1 MGRECKVLI
10 VDDEFITR
18 QGISHMIM
26 WEQEGFSI
34 VGEASNGQE
43 GIEMIEKYQPDI
55 VLADI
60 VMPVLNGIEFSM
72 ILQEKYPNIKLI
84 ILSSYDNFEYVRT
97 TLLNGAVDYVLKPT
111 LNPEILLRALK
122 KAAAGIPGFS
132 LDRRESVALETQM
145 ERYLTGYQD
154 TILETEYKERFPYMP
169 FRILAGN
176 MKKACGSNTRQW
188 EKAQELMI
196 RHLQKNG
203 FEKLGTF
210 YLEQE
215 VFFCVINYKKP
226 DEIFLIETLKEGA
239 EKAGKVAENL
249 FLVLSNGFTEFSGIR
264 DIYEKE
270 VKQALEQK
278 FYFADKFLIEQRE
291 YITKEAER
299 FRYEEYAELL
309 KKHQFSQA
317 MVLLKDYME
326 YLCRCRY
333 DAYQCKN
340 LFKNL
345 LYNLLM
351 EMEKCGVKSEE
362 LRRLYFKKTDKTES
376 AKEFLLCCRE
386 ITEELD
392 AMVSECRHNEDSRIE
407 EMKEYIKTHYK
418 ERLELADLAE
428 EFSFNYHYISSY
440 FNQHMQEGFSGYLNM
455 VRIEKSCQL
464 LKDSSMPI
472 SAVSMEVGYSD
483 HGYYCRI
490 FKKLKGET
498 PSQYRRKSRTEEGNW

>member
-154 TILETEYKERFPYMP
+154 TILETEYKERFPYMQ

-188 EKAQELMI
+188 EKTQELMI
-196 RHLQKNG
+196 RHLQKKG

-278 FYFADKFLIEQRE
+278 
-291 YITKEAER
+291 
-299 FRYEEYAELL
+299 L
-309 KKHQFSQA
+309 K
-317 MVLLKDYME
+317 
-326 YLCRCRY
+326 
-333 DAYQCKN
+333 
-340 LFKNL
+340 
-345 LYNLLM
+345 
-351 EMEKCGVKSEE
+351 
-362 LRRLYFKKTDKTES
+362 
-376 AKEFLLCCRE
+376 
-386 ITEELD
+386 
-392 AMVSECRHNEDSRIE
+392 
-407 EMKEYIKTHYK
+407 
-418 ERLELADLAE
+418 
-428 EFSFNYHYISSY
+428 
-440 FNQHMQEGFSGYLNM
+440 
-455 VRIEKSCQL
+455 
-464 LKDSSMPI
+464 
-472 SAVSMEVGYSD
+472 
-483 HGYYCRI
+483 
-490 FKKLKGET
+490 
-498 PSQYRRKSRTEEGNW
+498 

>member
-154 TILETEYKERFPYMP
+154 TILETEYKERFPYMQ
-169 FRILAGN
+169 FRILVGN
-176 MKKACGSNTRQW
+176 MKKACGSNMRQW

-196 RHLQKNG
+196 RHLQKKG

-278 FYFADKFLIEQRE
+278 
-291 YITKEAER
+291 
-299 FRYEEYAELL
+299 L
-309 KKHQFSQA
+309 K
-317 MVLLKDYME
+317 
-326 YLCRCRY
+326 
-333 DAYQCKN
+333 
-340 LFKNL
+340 
-345 LYNLLM
+345 
-351 EMEKCGVKSEE
+351 
-362 LRRLYFKKTDKTES
+362 
-376 AKEFLLCCRE
+376 
-386 ITEELD
+386 
-392 AMVSECRHNEDSRIE
+392 
-407 EMKEYIKTHYK
+407 
-418 ERLELADLAE
+418 
-428 EFSFNYHYISSY
+428 
-440 FNQHMQEGFSGYLNM
+440 
-455 VRIEKSCQL
+455 
-464 LKDSSMPI
+464 
-472 SAVSMEVGYSD
+472 
-483 HGYYCRI
+483 
-490 FKKLKGET
+490 
-498 PSQYRRKSRTEEGNW
+498 

>member
-154 TILETEYKERFPYMP
+154 TILETEYKERFPYMQ

-196 RHLQKNG
+196 RYLQKNG

-291 YITKEAER
+291 YITKEANV
-299 FRYEEYAELL
+299 FD
-309 KKHQFSQA
+309 
-317 MVLLKDYME
+317 M
-326 YLCRCRY
+326 
-333 DAYQCKN
+333 
-340 LFKNL
+340 
-345 LYNLLM
+345 
-351 EMEKCGVKSEE
+351 KSM
-362 LRRLYFKKTDKTES
+362 R
-376 AKEFLLCCRE
+376 
-386 ITEELD
+386 
-392 AMVSECRHNEDSRIE
+392 
-407 EMKEYIKTHYK
+407 
-418 ERLELADLAE
+418 
-428 EFSFNYHYISSY
+428 NY
-440 FNQHMQEGFSGYLNM
+440 
-455 VRIEKSCQL
+455 
-464 LKDSSMPI
+464 
-472 SAVSMEVGYSD
+472 
-483 HGYYCRI
+483 
-490 FKKLKGET
+490 
-498 PSQYRRKSRTEEGNW
+498 

>member
-26 WEQEGFSI
+26 WEKEGFLL

-154 TILETEYKERFPYMP
+154 TILEKEYKERFPYMQ

-196 RHLQKNG
+196 KHLQKKG

-215 VFFCVINYKKP
+215 VFFCVIK
-226 DEIFLIETLKEGA
+226 
-239 EKAGKVAENL
+239 GK
-249 FLVLSNGFTEFSGIR
+249 S
-264 DIYEKE
+264 
-270 VKQALEQK
+270 QM
-278 FYFADKFLIEQRE
+278 
-291 YITKEAER
+291 
-299 FRYEEYAELL
+299 RY
-309 KKHQFSQA
+309 
-317 MVLLKDYME
+317 
-326 YLCRCRY
+326 
-333 DAYQCKN
+333 
-340 LFKNL
+340 
-345 LYNLLM
+345 
-351 EMEKCGVKSEE
+351 
-362 LRRLYFKKTDKTES
+362 
-376 AKEFLLCCRE
+376 FLL
-386 ITEELD
+386 
-392 AMVSECRHNEDSRIE
+392 RH
-407 EMKEYIKTHYK
+407 
-418 ERLELADLAE
+418 
-428 EFSFNYHYISSY
+428 
-440 FNQHMQEGFSGYLNM
+440 
-455 VRIEKSCQL
+455 
-464 LKDSSMPI
+464 
-472 SAVSMEVGYSD
+472 
-483 HGYYCRI
+483 
-490 FKKLKGET
+490 
-498 PSQYRRKSRTEEGNW
+498 